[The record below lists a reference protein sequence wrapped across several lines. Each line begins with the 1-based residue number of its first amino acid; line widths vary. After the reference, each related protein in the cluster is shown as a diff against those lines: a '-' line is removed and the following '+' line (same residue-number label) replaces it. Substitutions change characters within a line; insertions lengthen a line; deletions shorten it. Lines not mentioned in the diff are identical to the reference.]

1 MDVALGFLRL
11 ATVLF
16 AITAFPSTVNYC
28 AKPEDFPIKR
38 LRLSPACKLSH
49 SELIIRAY
57 IGAGLVSSTFFALP
71 YAVLGLY
78 GLVGWTTVTFIG
90 GVMVGTGTYLYFR
103 LSRYRRL
110 TSSESQAKDAGT
122 FILR

>member
-11 ATVLF
+11 ATILF
-16 AITAFPSTVNYC
+16 AITAFASTVNYC

-38 LRLSPACKLSH
+38 LRLNPARKLSH

-71 YAVLGLY
+71 YVILDLY
-78 GLVGWTTVTFIG
+78 HLQI
-90 GVMVGTGTYLYFR
+90 
-103 LSRYRRL
+103 RRP
-110 TSSESQAKDAGT
+110 
-122 FILR
+122 